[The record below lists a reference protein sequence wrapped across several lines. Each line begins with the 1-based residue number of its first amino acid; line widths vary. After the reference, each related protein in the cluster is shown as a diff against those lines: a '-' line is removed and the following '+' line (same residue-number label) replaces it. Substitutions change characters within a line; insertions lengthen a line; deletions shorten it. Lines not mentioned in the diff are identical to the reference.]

1 MCAETQRL
9 AAEKKFIHNAAKRGD
24 GRTNLKSASTK
35 SGFRDIIGMKR
46 QGGLG
51 HGEKSLELRKLR

>member
-1 MCAETQRL
+1 M